1 MALQIGAA
9 QAAWAAAQPCVKQ
22 GAARAP
28 KCAARTRLIERR
40 DEPVRIC
47 NLGYG
52 SALIMPA
59 SADEFA
65 DLEARLLAKQQLQF
79 DVLQKRLLGSAS
91 APEEIDQ
98 PFSEYARNFYVT
110 AAVMVCLVA
119 LMVFVAFTGGLYGNV
134 SQTAS
139 LFIMPFCW
147 TTGFGL
153 VFATL
158 DCEVA
163 GRRAVQLLRAS
174 LFSMM
179 IAAPIAYWTSGEQG
193 DAVVMFFSFGLDM
206 ILYPWLLNA
215 TKEILRTRYQG
226 SLTAQA
232 QFYTMRALKIAGF
245 QLVLSVSAAAQ
256 GIDGLETFPRVW
268 ATLTFSVTLPMVWM
282 FLIAVFDA
290 CAVDGHAAAKL
301 RVSPLQAAAIA
312 SCGALTLSGLAG
324 FVLAEQRHPSKRAA
338 NLVMYVMFISTYL
351 CIFFVGRLVCSARK
365 TTSGASSAASVKPAG
380 GLDVFDIPG
389 A

>member
-1 MALQIGAA
+1 
-9 QAAWAAAQPCVKQ
+9 
-22 GAARAP
+22 
-28 KCAARTRLIERR
+28 
-40 DEPVRIC
+40 
-47 NLGYG
+47 
-52 SALIMPA
+52 MPA

-79 DVLQKRLLGSAS
+79 DALQKRLLGSAA
-91 APEEIDQ
+91 APTPEIDQ
-98 PFSEYARNFYVT
+98 PFAEYARNFYVT
-110 AAVMVCLVA
+110 AAVMVCLIV
-119 LMVFVAFTGGLYGNV
+119 LMVYVAFTGGLYGNV

-232 QFYTMRALKIAGF
+232 QFYTSRALKIAGF

-256 GIDGLETFPRVW
+256 GIDGLDTFPRIW
-268 ATLTFSVTLPMVWM
+268 ATLTFSTALPQAWM
-282 FLIAVFDA
+282 FLIGVFDA
-290 CAVDGHAAAKL
+290 CAVDHHAASKL
-301 RVSPLQAAAIA
+301 RLSPLQAAAIA
-312 SCGALTLSGLAG
+312 SCGALTLSALGG
-324 FVLAEQRHPSKRAA
+324 FVLSEQRNPSKKAA
-338 NLVMYVMFISTYL
+338 RLVMYVMFIAVYL
-351 CIFFVGRLVCSARK
+351 CMFFVGRLLCGARK
-365 TTSGASSAASVKPAG
+365 TISGASPSVKPKPAG

>member
-1 MALQIGAA
+1 
-9 QAAWAAAQPCVKQ
+9 
-22 GAARAP
+22 
-28 KCAARTRLIERR
+28 
-40 DEPVRIC
+40 
-47 NLGYG
+47 
-52 SALIMPA
+52 MPA

-79 DVLQKRLLGSAS
+79 DALQKRLLLGSAS

-98 PFSEYARNFYVT
+98 PFAEYARNFYVT
-110 AAVMVCLVA
+110 AAVMVCLIV
-119 LMVFVAFTGGLYGNV
+119 LMVYVAFTGGLYGNV

-193 DAVVMFFSFGLDM
+193 DAVVMFFSFGLDT

-256 GIDGLETFPRVW
+256 GIDGLETFPRIW

-301 RVSPLQAAAIA
+301 QVTPLQAAAIA

-338 NLVMYVMFISTYL
+338 SLVMYVMFISTYL
-351 CIFFVGRLVCSARK
+351 CIFFVGRLVCVARR
-365 TTSGASSAASVKPAG
+365 TASDAPSAASVQPSG
-380 GLDVFDIPG
+380 GLDVLDIPG

>member
-1 MALQIGAA
+1 MA
-9 QAAWAAAQPCVKQ
+9 
-22 GAARAP
+22 
-28 KCAARTRLIERR
+28 T
-40 DEPVRIC
+40 
-47 NLGYG
+47 
-52 SALIMPA
+52 

-79 DVLQKRLLGSAS
+79 DALQKRLLLGSAS

-98 PFSEYARNFYVT
+98 PFAEYARNFYVT
-110 AAVMVCLVA
+110 AAVMVCLIA
-119 LMVFVAFTGGLYGNV
+119 LMVYVAFTGGLYGNV

-193 DAVVMFFSFGLDM
+193 DAVVMFFSFVLDTFV
-206 ILYPWLLNA
+206 YPWLLNA
-215 TKEILRTRYQG
+215 LRGLLRTRYEG

-232 QFYTMRALKIAGF
+232 QFYTSRALKIAGF

-256 GIDGLETFPRVW
+256 GIDGLDTFPRIW
-268 ATLTFSVTLPMVWM
+268 ATLTFSTALPQAWM
-282 FLIAVFDA
+282 FLIGVFDA
-290 CAVDGHAAAKL
+290 CAVDHHAASKL
-301 RVSPLQAAAIA
+301 RLSPLQAAAIA
-312 SCGALTLSGLAG
+312 SCGALTLSALGG
-324 FVLAEQRHPSKRAA
+324 FVLSEQRNPSKKAA
-338 NLVMYVMFISTYL
+338 RLVMYVMFIAVYL
-351 CIFFVGRLVCSARK
+351 CMFFVGRLVCAARK
-365 TTSGASSAASVKPAG
+365 RISGASPSVKPKPAG